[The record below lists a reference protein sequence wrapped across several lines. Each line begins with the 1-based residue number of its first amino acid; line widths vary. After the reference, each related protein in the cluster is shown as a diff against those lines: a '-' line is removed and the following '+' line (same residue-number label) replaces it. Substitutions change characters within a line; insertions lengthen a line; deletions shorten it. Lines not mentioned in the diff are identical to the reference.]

1 MSIRGG
7 SGGLPPIET
16 ELEEAGFELIG
27 IRSGTQR
34 YARRSHPYLQW
45 WVVLH
50 GDGTAEVQWE
60 LELGEYLLS
69 KGFHVSV
76 QDELSLLLFPRGEI
90 RGPADAGWIAGQIA
104 EAEARLQA
112 VNLAT
117 GE

>member
-1 MSIRGG
+1 M
-7 SGGLPPIET
+7 T
-16 ELEEAGFELIG
+16 VANELEEAGFELIG
-27 IRSGTQR
+27 TRGGVQR
-34 YARRSHPYLQW
+34 YVRRSHPYLTM

-50 GDGTAEVQWE
+50 ADGTAELQWE

-90 RGPADAGWIAGQIA
+90 RGPAETGWIADQIA
-104 EAEARLQA
+104 QAEGRLA
-112 VNLAT
+112 SVNLAT

>member
-1 MSIRGG
+1 M
-7 SGGLPPIET
+7 T
-16 ELEEAGFELIG
+16 LEGDLTDAGFELIG
-27 IRSGTQR
+27 SRGGTHR
-34 YARRSHPYLQW
+34 YARRSHPYLTM

-50 GDGTAEVQWE
+50 RDGTAELQWE

-90 RGPADAGWIAGQIA
+90 RGPADPAWIASQIQ
-104 EAEARLQA
+104 EAEARLRA

>member
-1 MSIRGG
+1 MTIQ
-7 SGGLPPIET
+7 T
-16 ELEEAGFELIG
+16 ELEDAGFELVG
-27 IRSGTQR
+27 SRGGAQR
-34 YARRSHPYLQW
+34 YTRRSHPYLTM

-50 GDGTAEVQWE
+50 TDGTAEVQWE

-90 RGPADAGWIAGQIA
+90 RGPADAGWIADQIA
-104 EAEARLQA
+104 EAEARLAA